1 MKLENILMGVLLQ
14 HPGTGYDLKKYLDTH
29 GRFLR
34 SNTQMSQVYRSLAQM
49 EERGWIAHTVE
60 PRPGAQDAK
69 RYEVTEEGATVFLD
83 WLASPY
89 VPPSRFQDPDLF
101 VRLAFV
107 GFMSVDQLVGLLDTE
122 IEARQRQVARYR
134 YRDRRLD
141 RTPTI
146 GFDAALADGVSDWMH
161 RMGTEAIDQH
171 LAGLL
176 ELRRQLLDGLLPAP
190 AATSPTETPTTT
202 GGTR

>member
-1 MKLENILMGVLLQ
+1 MKRILFVGQTPETVDFADPALP
-14 HPGTGYDLKKYLDTH
+14 PGFDAAKINAGIAAGLK
-29 GRFLR
+29 
-34 SNTQMSQVYRSLAQM
+34 QM

-83 WLASPY
+83 WLTGPY

-101 VRLAFV
+101 VRLTFV
-107 GFMSVDQLVGLLDTE
+107 GFIGVDQVIALLDTE

-134 YRDRRLD
+134 HRDRRLD

-146 GFDAALADGVSDWMH
+146 GFDEALADGVSDCLH
-161 RMGTEAIDQH
+161 QMGTEAIDQH
-171 LAGLL
+171 IAGLL
-176 ELRRQLLDGLLPAP
+176 ELRRRLLDGLLPAP
-190 AATSPTETPTTT
+190 PGGPVPTTT
-202 GGTR
+202 ASTTTIGGTR